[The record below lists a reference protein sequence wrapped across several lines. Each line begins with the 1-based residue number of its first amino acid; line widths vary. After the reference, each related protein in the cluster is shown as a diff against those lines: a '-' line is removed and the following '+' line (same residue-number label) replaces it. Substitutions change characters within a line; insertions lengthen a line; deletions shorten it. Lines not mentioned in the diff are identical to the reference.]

1 MGYSIKEVSEK
12 LNISQYT
19 LRYYEKE
26 GLIPYLQRN
35 YSGRRVY
42 SDNDLIWIKLIGCMR
57 DTGMSI
63 SYIKNYVEL
72 TVQGRGTLLKRREII
87 IEQKEIIETEIK
99 KYSDLLEVV
108 NIKLQRYDQLIK
120 NEHEE
125 NSIEE

>member
-26 GLIPYLQRN
+26 GLIPYVHRN

-42 SDNDLIWIKLIGCMR
+42 SDDDLIWIQLIGCMR
-57 DTGMSI
+57 ATGMSI
-63 SYIKNYVEL
+63 AYIKNYVEL
-72 TVQGRGTLLKRREII
+72 TIQGKGTLLKRREII
-87 IEQKEIIETEIK
+87 LEQKEIIETEIK
-99 KYSDLLEVV
+99 RYNDLLEVV

-120 NEHEE
+120 DEIEE
-125 NSIEE
+125 NNSEE

>member
-1 MGYSIKEVSEK
+1 MGYSVKDVSEK

-26 GLIPYLQRN
+26 GLIPYVQRN

-42 SDNDLIWIKLIGCMR
+42 SDNDLIWIQLIGCMR
-57 DTGMSI
+57 ATGMSI
-63 SYIKNYVEL
+63 AYIKNYVEL
-72 TVQGRGTLLKRREII
+72 TVQGKSTLLKRREII

-108 NIKLQRYDQLIK
+108 NIKLQRYNQLIIDECEYNS
-120 NEHEE
+120 NEE
-125 NSIEE
+125 

>member
-26 GLIPYLQRN
+26 GLIPYLHRN

-42 SDNDLIWIKLIGCMR
+42 SDNDLIWIKLIGCMKA
-57 DTGMSI
+57 TGMSI
-63 SYIKNYVEL
+63 AYIKNYVEL
-72 TVQGRGTLLKRREII
+72 TVQGKSTLLKRRQII

-108 NIKLQRYDQLIK
+108 NIKLQRYDQIIR
-120 NEHEE
+120 NEHEV
-125 NSIEE
+125 NSSEE

>member
-42 SDNDLIWIKLIGCMR
+42 SDNDLIWIQLIGCMR
-57 DTGMSI
+57 ATGMSI
-63 SYIKNYVEL
+63 AYIKNYVEL
-72 TVQGRGTLLKRREII
+72 TVQGKGTLLKRREII
-87 IEQKEIIETEIK
+87 LEQKEIIEAEIR
-99 KYSDLLEVV
+99 KYSDLLAVV
-108 NIKLQRYDQLIK
+108 NIKLQCYYQLI
-120 NEHEE
+120 EDDFEE
-125 NSIEE
+125 NSSE